1 MLGAPRGEY
10 VPPREAAPK
19 RKRAKIDRFVAAPA
33 VNAAARLRAAPAAGA
48 TFHLVPAKPD
58 WNCFVQR
65 MGGHARN
72 RLEWEGEADAP
83 LPLAAD
89 EDFESDEESEQHLRA
104 ALEASR
110 KEYEAAQADEA
121 DGADGDSAT
130 AEPSAAEPAKPAEAA
145 AELAAAEGAASA
157 AAPTAGDA
165 AAPSA
170 TAPAPPLP
178 KPPPKARGRFWL
190 LPCTDDMAM
199 VVAREQQ
206 RLAAAGWSLLTSGE
220 AIIARLSN
228 KAALR
233 LHAVAIGLPQ
243 MLPDHYATPASAT
256 YPCVLK
262 VAAGEHGEGVDIV
275 QNAEEVRKLSR
286 RYDGGWLLQELVVGA
301 EEWACSLLV
310 DRGVIKDAIATK
322 YVYDKEEY
330 IWPHVRELRDY
341 RKSSRDVPAAH
352 LTTFGA
358 FLHAYSGVCNFNYKV
373 RPDGRLCIFEINTR
387 IGADLA
393 CDVPP
398 PLLRS
403 FFQKMDET
411 IAPQAEANL
420 PVADSTDDDSDDAL
434 PLSER
439 RLDEPAAPAA
449 PPPPVRKKAKGS
461 KPVSRQAST
470 AAAPPDAPPAAAPP
484 AAPPAAAGGG
494 GGLVG
499 RRGAA
504 AEAEAEAL
512 AEAVAEALPRR
523 LTEAEAVAEATAS
536 AGGRR

>member
-1 MLGAPRGEY
+1 
-10 VPPREAAPK
+10 
-19 RKRAKIDRFVAAPA
+19 
-33 VNAAARLRAAPAAGA
+33 
-48 TFHLVPAKPD
+48 
-58 WNCFVQR
+58 
-65 MGGHARN
+65 
-72 RLEWEGEADAP
+72 
-83 LPLAAD
+83 
-89 EDFESDEESEQHLRA
+89 
-104 ALEASR
+104 
-110 KEYEAAQADEA
+110 
-121 DGADGDSAT
+121 
-130 AEPSAAEPAKPAEAA
+130 
-145 AELAAAEGAASA
+145 
-157 AAPTAGDA
+157 
-165 AAPSA
+165 
-170 TAPAPPLP
+170 
-178 KPPPKARGRFWL
+178 
-190 LPCTDDMAM
+190 
-199 VVAREQQ
+199 
-206 RLAAAGWSLLTSGE
+206 
-220 AIIARLSN
+220 
-228 KAALR
+228 
-233 LHAVAIGLPQ
+233 

-411 IAPQAEANL
+411 IAPQAEANI

-461 KPVSRQAST
+461 KPVSRQAS
-470 AAAPPDAPPAAAPP
+470 PPPRRRRPRRPPRRRPP
-484 AAPPAAAGGG
+484 
-494 GGLVG
+494 
-499 RRGAA
+499 RRRPRRRRWTRRTTRAA

-523 LTEAEAVAEATAS
+523 LAEAEAVAEAEAAPAAGVDSSDEEAANGAAAAAKPKTNGAAKPKANGAPKPGRTAPRP
-536 AGGRR
+536 RRTAARRRSIPPTKRASGPIIT